1 MRKLCGHCCPVQR
14 PPIFRSSFIDL
25 TALDG
30 SGCGGDPD
38 IPPEGGGG
46 GGPGQ
51 VRHQAEKN
59 SHESSC
65 WMGWP
70 SWLYLRPEASFTLFA
85 SSNHHLFSSSGAYTK
100 MSSTTTT
107 TAPTL
112 SLLADYE
119 LHHSTPS
126 PSASLSSPPQSQSPA
141 PVQQA
146 NPVNWPTHHR
156 RIPPYRPINRNL
168 DFAERSAGSSVPEY
182 IFIQAMLHGVWLN
195 AVCLPL

>member
-1 MRKLCGHCCPVQR
+1 
-14 PPIFRSSFIDL
+14 
-25 TALDG
+25 
-30 SGCGGDPD
+30 
-38 IPPEGGGG
+38 
-46 GGPGQ
+46 
-51 VRHQAEKN
+51 
-59 SHESSC
+59 
-65 WMGWP
+65 
-70 SWLYLRPEASFTLFA
+70 
-85 SSNHHLFSSSGAYTK
+85 

-126 PSASLSSPPQSQSPA
+126 PSASSSSPPQSQSPA

-195 AVCLPL
+195 ASIAQLWRATGGRINDRIFRYDVGGEY

>member
-1 MRKLCGHCCPVQR
+1 
-14 PPIFRSSFIDL
+14 
-25 TALDG
+25 
-30 SGCGGDPD
+30 
-38 IPPEGGGG
+38 
-46 GGPGQ
+46 
-51 VRHQAEKN
+51 
-59 SHESSC
+59 
-65 WMGWP
+65 
-70 SWLYLRPEASFTLFA
+70 
-85 SSNHHLFSSSGAYTK
+85 

-126 PSASLSSPPQSQSPA
+126 PSALSSSPPQSQSAA

-146 NPVNWPTHHR
+146 NPASWPTHHR

-182 IFIQAMLHGVWLN
+182 IFIQSMLHGVWLN
-195 AVCLPL
+195 ASIAQLWRATGGKINDRIFRYDVGGEY